1 MLTLWKALILC
12 HLDYCSQLWSPH
24 KTGDIQVIEMLQKAF
39 ISKIAGLQDLNYWE
53 QLQELKMYSLERRR
67 ERYSIIYAWRVL
79 EGQVPNL
86 NSTPIRAKWQPR
98 RGRECILP
106 ALSRSACKSVET
118 IRYASFASRG
128 PRLFNA
134 MPAEIRNLT
143 ECTTDH
149 FKHALD
155 KFLQNIPD
163 EPLIPGLTQHRQV
176 EGNSLVTWAA
186 RVAREEQTAHASRI

>member
-86 NSTPIRAKWQPR
+86 NSTPI
-98 RGRECILP
+98 
-106 ALSRSACKSVET
+106 
-118 IRYASFASRG
+118 
-128 PRLFNA
+128 
-134 MPAEIRNLT
+134 
-143 ECTTDH
+143 
-149 FKHALD
+149 
-155 KFLQNIPD
+155 
-163 EPLIPGLTQHRQV
+163 
-176 EGNSLVTWAA
+176 
-186 RVAREEQTAHASRI
+186 